1 MDISRKLVEKWLS
14 LDQKSFNGIMFF
26 KRTEVIQEVLISYYK
41 KYNIDYNRTSFGE
54 DDEAIYQLF
63 LTDQMPD
70 KYVQEI
76 LEFSISNL

>member
-1 MDISRKLVEKWLS
+1 MNISKQLVLQWL
-14 LDQKSFNGIMFF
+14 
-26 KRTEVIQEVLISYYK
+26 
-41 KYNIDYNRTSFGE
+41 DYIWNRTNIINEILIPYYEQHNIEYKYTTGNE

>member
-14 LDQKSFNGIMFF
+14 LDQKSFNGIIF
-26 KRTEVIQEVLISYYK
+26 KRTEVIQKVLRSYYK
-41 KYNIDYNRTSFGE
+41 KYNIDYNRTSFAE